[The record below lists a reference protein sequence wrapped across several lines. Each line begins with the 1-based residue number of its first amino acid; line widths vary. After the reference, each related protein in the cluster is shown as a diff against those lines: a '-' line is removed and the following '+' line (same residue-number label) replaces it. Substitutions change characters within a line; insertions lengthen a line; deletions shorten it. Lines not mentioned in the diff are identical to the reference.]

1 MVFYFRLGFIGYR
14 CFYIVGGGKLVSLGG
29 SWYFL
34 VAGLFITLSAIS
46 IFRKKALG
54 VWIFAAVFVGTV
66 IWSLVDA
73 GWEFWPLFSR
83 LMFPAGLFAAL
94 LFTLPSIRRYQFQTS
109 LASSSYAV
117 GGLVVV
123 GMLIALYQMFQPH
136 PTVASSGE
144 KLPLVPVDP
153 AKNR

>member
-1 MVFYFRLGFIGYR
+1 MLELFGFSICGVGSMSESDSKFHILFKIWCFILGLALLATGI
-14 CFYIVGGGKLVSLGG
+14 FYIVGGGKLVSLGG

-34 VAGLFITLSAIS
+34 ISGLFITISAIS

-66 IWSLVDA
+66 IWSLIDA

-94 LFTLPSIRRYQFQTS
+94 LFTLPYLQFDATNFKRAWH
-109 LASSSYAV
+109 L
-117 GGLVVV
+117 
-123 GMLIALYQMFQPH
+123 QPM
-136 PTVASSGE
+136 P
-144 KLPLVPVDP
+144 
-153 AKNR
+153 

>member
-1 MVFYFRLGFIGYR
+1 MGVLAVI
-14 CFYIVGGGKLVSLGG
+14 LALNVSC
-29 SWYFL
+29 
-34 VAGLFITLSAIS
+34 
-46 IFRKKALG
+46 
-54 VWIFAAVFVGTV
+54 
-66 IWSLVDA
+66 WS
-73 GWEFWPLFSR
+73 
-83 LMFPAGLFAAL
+83 FAAL

-109 LASSSYAV
+109 LASSAYAV

-153 AKNR
+153 SKTGELGKLWK

>member
-1 MVFYFRLGFIGYR
+1 MVFYFRFSFIGYWY
-14 CFYIVGGGKLVSLGG
+14 FYIVGGGKLVSLGG

-34 VAGLFITLSAIS
+34 ISGLFITISAIS
-46 IFRKKALG
+46 IFRKSAGRLDFCG
-54 VWIFAAVFVGTV
+54 CFVGTV
-66 IWSLVDA
+66 IWSLIDA

-109 LASSSYAV
+109 LASSAYAV

-153 AKNR
+153 SKNR

>member
-1 MVFYFRLGFIGYR
+1 MGVLAVI
-14 CFYIVGGGKLVSLGG
+14 LALNVSC
-29 SWYFL
+29 
-34 VAGLFITLSAIS
+34 
-46 IFRKKALG
+46 
-54 VWIFAAVFVGTV
+54 
-66 IWSLVDA
+66 WS
-73 GWEFWPLFSR
+73 
-83 LMFPAGLFAAL
+83 FAAL

-109 LASSSYAV
+109 LASSAYAV

-153 AKNR
+153 SKNR

>member
-1 MVFYFRLGFIGYR
+1 MGVLAVI
-14 CFYIVGGGKLVSLGG
+14 LALNVSC
-29 SWYFL
+29 
-34 VAGLFITLSAIS
+34 
-46 IFRKKALG
+46 
-54 VWIFAAVFVGTV
+54 
-66 IWSLVDA
+66 WS
-73 GWEFWPLFSR
+73 
-83 LMFPAGLFAAL
+83 FAAL

-109 LASSSYAV
+109 LASSAYAV

-153 AKNR
+153 AKTGELGKLWK